1 MKYKYVILKDDDTKN
16 LIIREYAE
24 IDKDNLSFVCE
35 EAYADKMI
43 ATTISKGGEA
53 LISALRTPNFYPSG
67 DYTTRIAESIID
79 YYQGQA
85 TAPVEVLFDDIDF
98 IPKERVRYLAME
110 DAETES
116 PDVDEIIE
124 EEDYDE
130 EYDRNPGV
138 KKNNSSLAIAD
149 EDEYDDFDEEDDQ

>member
-1 MKYKYVILKDDDTKN
+1 MKYKYLILKDDQTKN

-24 IDKDNLSFVCE
+24 LDKDNLSFVCE

-43 ATTISKGGEA
+43 AATISKGREA
-53 LISALRTPNFYPSG
+53 LISALRTSNFYPSG
-67 DYTTRIAESIID
+67 VYTTKLAESIID
-79 YYQGQA
+79 YYQGKA
-85 TAPVEVLFDDIDF
+85 TEPVEVLFDDIEF

-110 DAETES
+110 DVETES
-116 PDVDEIIE
+116 PDIDEIIE

-130 EYDRNPGV
+130 EYDRKSNV
-138 KKNNSSLAIAD
+138 KKNNSSLTIVD